1 MQIVST
7 GDNLHEM
14 SNLVSWEKYK
24 KIFQNVSRKFYQE
37 CKALNKST
45 ENIVLVSTEHKMI
58 YIITHLYVHFTFICL
73 MLSSL
78 GENFSR

>member
-1 MQIVST
+1 MKCQILFPGKNT
-7 GDNLHEM
+7 
-14 SNLVSWEKYK
+14 K
-24 KIFQNVSRKFYQE
+24 KIFQNVVSSKFYQE

-58 YIITHLYVHFTFICL
+58 YIITYLYVHFTFICL